1 MGLLKRLMFWKK
13 RSSSTPACVPSEDPR
28 TCDAATVTTD
38 LTVMCAAYT
47 QTQTRMDG
55 DGGAAVA
62 KEDHEHEIEIK
73 NQRIRELEEEL
84 AVSKRLTADLMLNVN
99 SVETQTETN
108 NRKRNCANADEQE
121 SVRKLQD
128 KNAMLSES
136 LEQYYNLI
144 VLNQEVE
151 QVLRQQISDSYR
163 IRKRYERENRALL
176 RRVIELEDEIIG
188 LKESGPPPTERAT
201 ENHRENRRMQRFV
214 AVLRKFIGPME

>member
-1 MGLLKRLMFWKK
+1 MFQN
-13 RSSSTPACVPSEDPR
+13 TPTKADACVSTEEPQ
-28 TCDAATVTTD
+28 TYDASTVTMD

-188 LKESGPPPTERAT
+188 LKESGLPPTERAT
-201 ENHRENRRMQRFV
+201 ERTEECNDSSPFSGNSSGQWNEWN
-214 AVLRKFIGPME
+214 E